1 MDGILIESSA
11 RAAAQAWLDDFA
23 AALDSRPL
31 DSSRAARIAALFADE
46 CHWRN
51 ILAFTWNLCTASGA
65 AAIAQRMAPALARL
79 APRGLGLAE
88 GRTPPRRVVRAGID
102 AIEAIFVCK
111 FRTAEGLRA
120 NSGIRLRWAARDI
133 TDPHS
138 RIESQTFIEATNTWI
153 LSTALKQDVIAI
165 ARPSFGKGSLNY
177 RATMPLPAMFGMGYD
192 IFEECVSTSAAQKI
206 RRGDE
211 HAGRC
216 YPCPSFGD
224 EKRQSFA
231 RQRLGPDAH
240 DAFGRIRNR
249 THFGYSK
256 KVKQAF

>member
-1 MDGILIESSA
+1 LHGLW
-11 RAAAQAWLDDFA
+11 RRRHCAAHGAGPDA
-23 AALDSRPL
+23 PG
-31 DSSRAARIAALFADE
+31 AARI
-46 CHWRN
+46 
-51 ILAFTWNLCTASGA
+51 G
-65 AAIAQRMAPALARL
+65 
-79 APRGLGLAE
+79 
-88 GRTPPRRVVRAGID
+88 PRRGPHAATACRARRHRRDRGD
-102 AIEAIFVCK
+102 LCLL
-111 FRTAEGLRA
+111 FRTAGGLRA